1 MKRPEYHILES
12 VSGYDAALLRDVP
25 SHEDIP
31 AQNVFINSE
40 GLITG
45 VIDWEFHMVKRAVL
59 TAIRLG
65 FAMVES
71 LILGPLISFPRF
83 GWLVRWMQKGCE
95 RNTMQYVL
103 ALFNQIPNKTNL
115 KFQIVKKEDPEY
127 YRKPANF
134 VAWQRNGC

>member
-1 MKRPEYHILES
+1 
-12 VSGYDAALLRDVP
+12 
-25 SHEDIP
+25 
-31 AQNVFINSE
+31 
-40 GLITG
+40 
-45 VIDWEFHMVKRAVL
+45 MVKRAVL

-71 LILGPLISFPRF
+71 LILGPLISFPHF